1 MKNIFQID
9 QFAVE
14 DTPTSTLLYE
24 PKSCNNNHAAATS
37 TTIFVAQILMI
48 SCCHVKVLLWTPIY
62 LYLKSS
68 TFLRENES
76 CYSAFL
82 ARWQKYCLCHLL
94 SDCFWRYVNVRAR
107 YQKISSIGKCH
118 KPFYIFEIKTN
129 KLSMRERIRFLCIA
143 FRVI

>member
-1 MKNIFQID
+1 MKSSQWKIPLSLRYCMSPSHAIIIMLLPLHYHLCCPDFDDLVLPRKSTPLNTYLPLFKKFNFFYVKMSLATLHFSWGGKNI
-9 QFAVE
+9 A
-14 DTPTSTLLYE
+14 
-24 PKSCNNNHAAATS
+24 
-37 TTIFVAQILMI
+37 
-48 SCCHVKVLLWTPIY
+48 
-62 LYLKSS
+62 
-68 TFLRENES
+68 
-76 CYSAFL
+76 
-82 ARWQKYCLCHLL
+82 LCHLL